1 MQAFDVIYNELKL
14 LRQIEQQ
21 IKQQNITAL
30 QQAADEIK
38 AMLAAMAASGKKQS
52 EINMQL

>member
-14 LRQIEQQ
+14 LRQAEQQ
-21 IKQQNITAL
+21 IKQQNISAL

-38 AMLAAMAASGKKQS
+38 AMLAAMAESGKKRYEVS
-52 EINMQL
+52 MQL